1 MAVLADGVQ
10 YGLSAHGLSSEN
22 KSLVFVKL
30 TDSSFK
36 AIEEYLRIKLKTAQ
50 HPTVQFLGNEGRA
63 PSFIVSCPFG
73 SFWSTEGLGNMSDG
87 QGRMNFGVVNI
98 HSARVHWPLLPSLT
112 LLTHH
117 PLEQDKKK
125 KQQKKTMSC
134 HLSIDN
140 NT

>member
-50 HPTVQFLGNEGRA
+50 HPTVQFLGNEGA
-63 PSFIVSCPFG
+63 ENPSRKNYLKKNRSC
-73 SFWSTEGLGNMSDG
+73 S
-87 QGRMNFGVVNI
+87 
-98 HSARVHWPLLPSLT
+98 
-112 LLTHH
+112 
-117 PLEQDKKK
+117 
-125 KQQKKTMSC
+125 
-134 HLSIDN
+134 
-140 NT
+140 